1 MAKKYTRKHLHS
13 MRDLDNEQERIRNKS
28 RSVEHD
34 FVEMINPQQLALT
47 VLGNVIKRK
56 IAGKGKKKDTEVTP
70 GKASASFSHTAKQ
83 GKIKGVVK
91 HPLFRK
97 LLKKVGISFLKWQA
111 FNLALFIG
119 KKIFRAIKEKKQ
131 QKKRE
136 PATVAAPNKK

>member
-1 MAKKYTRKHLHS
+1 
-13 MRDLDNEQERIRNKS
+13 
-28 RSVEHD
+28 
-34 FVEMINPQQLALT
+34 
-47 VLGNVIKRK
+47 
-56 IAGKGKKKDTEVTP
+56 
-70 GKASASFSHTAKQ
+70 
-83 GKIKGVVK
+83 VK

-136 PATVAAPNKK
+136 PATVAAPDKK